1 MSEALSTAAVHGAK
15 KGKHGRN
22 KLTARFVQT
31 IKYPPKWH
39 SDGAGLYL
47 RITKDG
53 NKSWVFVFP
62 FPGFKSPREMGLGSY
77 PAVSLEKA
85 REFADDARK
94 DVRNSL
100 DPIEEKKKRRQ
111 AAALERNKAMTF
123 DECAKAYIEANR
135 AGWKNDKHADQWEN
149 TLNTYASPIIGKLP
163 VASIDM
169 DLVLRVL
176 ERDNLWTTKTE
187 TASRLRGRIESVLG
201 WAIGRKLLSGLNPA
215 RWKDNLAGQL
225 PKPSS
230 VAKVEHHPALPFP
243 QIGSFTESL
252 RKQAG
257 IAARTLEFII
267 LTATRTNETINATW
281 REFDLVDDVW
291 TIPAERMKAEKEH
304 RVPLSKR
311 AIDLVK
317 EMLPLKTSETSPVFL
332 SPKGEPLSNAA
343 MAAVL
348 KRMNKAREANKL
360 NRWIDPTSGRDAVP
374 HGFRSTFRDWAGETT
389 AYPKEVIEHAI
400 SHQLKDKAEAAYAR
414 GTLFTKRRRLM
425 DDWAKYCNT
434 VATEATD
441 TTVTPINAKTA
452 A

>member
-1 MSEALSTAAVHGAK
+1 MTDTASAAAIHGAK
-15 KGKHGRN
+15 KGKHVMG
-22 KLTARFVQT
+22 KLSARFVQT
-31 IKYPPKWH
+31 VKYPPKWH

-47 RITKDG
+47 RVTKDG

-62 FPGFKSPREMGLGSY
+62 FPGHKSPREMGLGSY
-77 PAVSLEKA
+77 PAVSLERA
-85 REFADDARK
+85 REYAEEARIA
-94 DVRNSL
+94 VRNGI
-100 DPIEEKKKRRQ
+100 DPIEKKKERRQ
-111 AAALERNKAMTF
+111 SVALERGKAMTF
-123 DECAKAYIEANR
+123 DQCATAYIESNR
-135 AGWKNDKHADQWEN
+135 AGWKNDKHAAQWEN

-163 VASIDM
+163 VGFIDTG
-169 DLVLRVL
+169 LVLKVL
-176 ERDNLWTTKTE
+176 EFEQLWTTKPE
-187 TASRLRGRIESVLG
+187 TASRVRGRIEAVLG
-201 WAIGRKLLSGLNPA
+201 WATVRKYRTGDNPA
-215 RWKDNLAGQL
+215 QWKNHLDKVL
-225 PKPSS
+225 PARSA

-243 QIGSFTESL
+243 QIGSFTENL

-257 IAARTLEFII
+257 VASRALEFTI
-267 LTATRTNETINATW
+267 LTATRTNETISATW
-281 REFDLVDDVW
+281 QEIDLDDCVW

-317 EMLPLKTSETSPVFL
+317 EMLPLKTSEASPVFL

-343 MAAVL
+343 MAAVM

-360 NRWIDPTSGRDAVP
+360 KRWIDPTSGRDAVP

-425 DDWAKYCNT
+425 DEWAKYCNT
-434 VATEATD
+434 VATGA
-441 TTVTPINAKTA
+441 TVTRINGKTA